1 MRRRDR
7 TRDKAVK
14 AQRRK
19 TLERRNAPK
28 VARRRKPSAADVTE
42 TIALLTRERDEAL
55 QRQTATADVLKVMSR
70 STFDLPKVLN
80 TLVELAARLCEAD
93 TARIIRPTGKEASY
107 YVAALYG
114 STTPEYDEH
123 VRTLTF
129 LPGRGSVVGRVLLEG
144 NSVQIP
150 DVLADPEYTLR
161 ETARLAG
168 YRTSLGVPLLREE
181 SIIGL
186 LVLQRATVRPYT
198 DKEIELAET
207 FADQAVIAIENT
219 RLLSE
224 LRELLEQQTAT
235 SEVLRVISSSP
246 GELEPVFQAML
257 QNARRICE
265 AEFGVLNQCEGEAL
279 RAVAMH
285 GAPQAFVEERRR
297 NPLIRPPPQTA
308 LGRVVATKQPVQ
320 IADIVNEPHYFD
332 VPSGYSAVVLTKL
345 SGARTVLAVPMLK
358 ENELIGA
365 IVIYR
370 TEVRP
375 FSDKQIE
382 LVKSFA
388 AQAVIAIE
396 NARLLNDLNKL
407 NQQLE
412 QRVADQVSEIERI
425 GRLRRFL
432 PPQVADLIVASGT
445 EKQLEGHR
453 REITALFCD
462 LRGFTGFSESSD
474 PEDVMELLREYHAA
488 IGGIINKY
496 GGTLERYAGD
506 GVMVV
511 FNDPIPVDNPAL
523 QAVLMAIDMRA
534 AIGELI
540 EKWRK
545 LGHDIGFGI
554 GIAHGFATL
563 GTIGF
568 EGRFDYAAIGTV
580 SNVASRLC
588 DEAKPGQIL
597 ISPRVLMAVEKDI
610 TVELVGDFTLK
621 GIRRPLTAHNVLASK
636 AKN

>member
-80 TLVELAARLCEAD
+80 TLVESAARLCEAD

-161 ETARLAG
+161 ETAKLAG
-168 YRTSLGVPLLREE
+168 YRTSLGVPLLREG
-181 SIIGL
+181 SPIGL
-186 LVLQRATVRPYT
+186 LVLQLATVRPYT

-207 FADQAVIAIENT
+207 FADQAVIAIETT

-224 LRELLEQQTAT
+224 LRESLEQQTAT

-297 NPLIRPPPQTA
+297 NPLIRPPPQTT
-308 LGRVVATKQPVQ
+308 LGRVMATKQPVQ

-332 VPSGYSAVVLTKL
+332 VPSGYSAVLLTKL

>member
-7 TRDKAVK
+7 TSDNAVK

-80 TLVELAARLCEAD
+80 TLVESAARLCEAD

-161 ETARLAG
+161 ETQKLAG
-168 YRTSLGVPLLREE
+168 YRTSLGVPLLREG
-181 SIIGL
+181 SPIGL

-224 LRELLEQQTAT
+224 LRESLEQQTAT

-246 GELEPVFQAML
+246 GQLEPVFQAML

-297 NPLIRPPPQTA
+297 NPLFRPPPQTA

-332 VPSGYSAVVLTKL
+332 APTGYSAVVLAKH

-358 ENELIGA
+358 ENELVGA
-365 IVIYR
+365 FAFFR
-370 TEVRP
+370 QEVRP
-375 FSDKQIE
+375 FTDKQIE
-382 LVKSFA
+382 LVKNFA
-388 AQAVIAIE
+388 TQAVIAIE
-396 NARLLNDLNKL
+396 NARLL
-407 NQQLE
+407 
-412 QRVADQVSEIERI
+412 
-425 GRLRRFL
+425 
-432 PPQVADLIVASGT
+432 
-445 EKQLEGHR
+445 
-453 REITALFCD
+453 
-462 LRGFTGFSESSD
+462 
-474 PEDVMELLREYHAA
+474 
-488 IGGIINKY
+488 
-496 GGTLERYAGD
+496 
-506 GVMVV
+506 
-511 FNDPIPVDNPAL
+511 
-523 QAVLMAIDMRA
+523 
-534 AIGELI
+534 
-540 EKWRK
+540 
-545 LGHDIGFGI
+545 
-554 GIAHGFATL
+554 
-563 GTIGF
+563 
-568 EGRFDYAAIGTV
+568 
-580 SNVASRLC
+580 
-588 DEAKPGQIL
+588 
-597 ISPRVLMAVEKDI
+597 
-610 TVELVGDFTLK
+610 
-621 GIRRPLTAHNVLASK
+621 
-636 AKN
+636 